1 MKVCDIQKTAKVD
14 ALFSVPFQ
22 QRDDGWKKQFFD
34 DVFDASFACGNPQV
48 FHGPDGF
55 PYFQL
60 FTPEPYKAF
69 DSFCICN
76 LLEYVTENGLGIA
89 FNPRPDGVDW
99 VFSYGDLLCHRL
111 YGAFQVGE
119 IQRQPT
125 HTVIQKDTQ
134 VLVGAPSEAILPAY
148 TRRILKSFITHRTN
162 DPSPGVFL
170 MHNASDSQPQSLV
183 FSTARERFPD
193 EAAFNSFMTA
203 LSWFLPRHYPP
214 TILSG
219 QGKPLSQFYPL

>member
-14 ALFSVPFQ
+14 ELFSVLSA
-22 QRDDGWKKQFFD
+22 QRDDAWKKEFYEN
-34 DVFDASFACGNPQV
+34 VFDASFACGNPQV

-69 DSFCICN
+69 DSFCVCN

-89 FNPRPDGVDW
+89 FNPRADGADW

-111 YGAFQVGE
+111 FGAFEVGQ
-119 IQRQPT
+119 IQRDHTQ
-125 HTVIQKDTQ
+125 TVIEKPTQ
-134 VLVGAPSEAILPAY
+134 VLVSAPSEAILPACA
-148 TRRILKSFITHRTN
+148 RRCLKSYIEFKTG
-162 DPSPGVFL
+162 DKSPGVFL
-170 MHNASDSQPQSLV
+170 MDNPASQPARSLV
-183 FSTARERFPD
+183 FSMTRESFPD
-193 EAAFNSFMTA
+193 EASFNSFMTH

-214 TILSG
+214 TILSNLA
-219 QGKPLSQFYPL
+219 KPISQFYPL